1 MWHKIENLVI
11 ALKRETTGS
20 RLGYGRCRGG
30 LGVEVKGVARKEGVG
45 MGKGIEGRVGEGKGV
60 EDKEG

>member
-1 MWHKIENLVI
+1 MRHKIKNLVI

-30 LGVEVKGVARKEGVG
+30 LGVEKVVAGKEGVG
-45 MGKGIEGRVGEGKGV
+45 
-60 EDKEG
+60 

>member
-1 MWHKIENLVI
+1 MRHKIENLVI

-30 LGVEVKGVARKEGVG
+30 LGVEVKYVAGKEGVG
-45 MGKGIEGRVGEGKGV
+45 
-60 EDKEG
+60 

>member
-30 LGVEVKGVARKEGVG
+30 LGVEVKGVAGKEGVG
-45 MGKGIEGRVGEGKGV
+45 
-60 EDKEG
+60 

>member
-1 MWHKIENLVI
+1 MQTQPGVRHKIENLVI

-30 LGVEVKGVARKEGVG
+30 LHVGVEVKGVAGKEGVG
-45 MGKGIEGRVGEGKGV
+45 
-60 EDKEG
+60 